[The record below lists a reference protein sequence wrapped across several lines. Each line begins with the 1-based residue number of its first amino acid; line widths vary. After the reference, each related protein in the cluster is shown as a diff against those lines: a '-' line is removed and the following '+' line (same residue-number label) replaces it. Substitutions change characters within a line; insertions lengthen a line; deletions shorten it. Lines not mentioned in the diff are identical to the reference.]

1 MLYAASLLLHDFLSG
16 KHAYKCHMTSEV
28 KEALRQA
35 GVDTALVPGVDENV
49 PLADLEPDIYG
60 EEVNESVVYEH

>member
-1 MLYAASLLLHDFLSG
+1 MNESLTIEWVQYVVRRFSFAPRFL
-16 KHAYKCHMTSEV
+16 V

-35 GVDTALVPGVDENV
+35 GVDIALVPGVDENV
-49 PLADLEPDIYG
+49 PLADLEPDIYE